1 MELTAES
8 NLFDLLLQR
17 LDETPDASAYRQ
29 FTGDAWVD
37 VSWSQVGRSVARW
50 QAAMREQSL
59 KPGDR
64 VALCLHNCVEWV
76 IFDQA
81 AAGLALV
88 TVPLYFD
95 DRPENMAWS
104 LNDAGTRLLVL
115 EDGALWA
122 ALKSRVTTV
131 ERVVCL
137 NAAGAGHD
145 AKLISLE
152 KWLPTHT
159 PPLAR
164 SPARA
169 QDLATIV
176 YTSGTT
182 GRPKGVMLSHRNIL
196 ANALAGVGANHV
208 EASDRFF
215 SFLPLSHT
223 FERTAGYYISMAMGA
238 HTVYARSISH
248 LLEDI
253 GAHKPTVLVTV
264 PRIFERIYAK
274 LQESMPPGSLK
285 RRLFESAV
293 AVGWRRFKR
302 QATRSDRLLW
312 PILRFLVAA
321 KLHRRLGGRMR
332 LIVVGGAA
340 LAPELSR
347 VFIGLGLP
355 IVHGYGLTEASPII
369 STNRINNNDPLS
381 VGQPL
386 QGIEA
391 RCDERGE
398 LMIRGANVMLG
409 YWNNPEATAAV
420 LGSDGW
426 LRTGDLARIRDGRI
440 YITGRS
446 KEIIVLS
453 NGEKVPPVDAEQAI
467 MADPVFEQ
475 LMIVGEG
482 RPALGLLAVSTIAD
496 ETELCARANGRLRH
510 FPGYT
515 RIRFL
520 ARVEGPWTAENGLL
534 TPTLKLKRKDIERRF
549 AKEIEM
555 MYQRSDMCRNGD

>member
-8 NLFDLLLQR
+8 NLFDLLLKR
-17 LDETPDASAYRQ
+17 LDETPDAPAYRQ
-29 FTGDAWVD
+29 FNGATWIDF
-37 VSWSQVGRSVARW
+37 SWAEIGSAVARW
-50 QAAMREQSL
+50 QAALRREGL
-59 KPGDR
+59 KAGDR
-64 VALCLHNCVEWV
+64 IALCLHNRVEWV

-81 AAGLALV
+81 AAGLGLV

-104 LNDAGTRLLVL
+104 LNDAGVRLLLL
-115 EDGALWA
+115 EDGAMWM
-122 ALKSRVTTV
+122 ALKSQVTTV

-137 NAAGAGHD
+137 NAAGAGDD
-145 AKLISLE
+145 AKLIALE
-152 KWLPTHT
+152 AWLPKAP

-164 SPARA
+164 SPAPP

-196 ANALAGVGANHV
+196 TNALAGVGANPIG
-208 EASDRFF
+208 AQDRFF

-238 HTVYARSISH
+238 HTVYARSISQ
-248 LLEDI
+248 LMEDI

-264 PRIFERIYAK
+264 PRIFERIYTK
-274 LQESMPPGSLK
+274 LQESLPPHSLK
-285 RRLFESAV
+285 RWLFETAV
-293 AVGWRRFKR
+293 AIGWRRFKK
-302 QATRSDRLLW
+302 QATWSDRLLW
-312 PILRFLVAA
+312 PILRLLVAD
-321 KLHRRLGGRMR
+321 KLYRRLGGRMR

-340 LAPELSR
+340 LSPELSR
-347 VFIGLGLP
+347 VFVGLGLP
-355 IVHGYGLTEASPII
+355 IVHGYGLTEASPVI
-369 STNRINNNDPLS
+369 SVNRMNNNDPLS

-386 QGIEA
+386 EGVAA

-398 LMIRGANVMLG
+398 LMVRGPNVMLG
-409 YWNNPEATAAV
+409 YWKNPEATAAV
-420 LGSDGW
+420 LRADGW
-426 LRTGDLARIRDGRI
+426 LMTGDLARIRDGRI

-453 NGEKVPPVDAEQAI
+453 NGEKVSPVDAEQAI

-475 LMIVGEG
+475 IMIVGEG
-482 RPALGLLAVSTIAD
+482 RPGLGLLVVSRLED
-496 ETELCARANGRLRH
+496 EAALCSRANGRLRH

-520 ARVEGPWTAENGLL
+520 ARVEGPWTVENGLL
-534 TPTLKLKRKDIERRF
+534 TPTLKAKRQDIERRF
-549 AKEIEM
+549 AKDIET
-555 MYQRSDMCRNGD
+555 MYQRPEVCRNGD